1 MPAHRKSGAAKA
13 RDFEGE
19 NLRKLDALAEALH
32 KRFPDSQVDRQSA
45 AKLTVQLI
53 DFSELVA
60 GKEAPHQPP
69 FLRIPLK
76 LFHDFR
82 PNGALATILSKCIEF
97 KAEQDVRRID
107 FQSPARRDSLII
119 LLQRIHKELEAKGF
133 LRPPK
138 IYFTPGAAGEEFERL
153 KDFVL
158 KQAGA
163 EFAASESERGVSHIL
178 YLDPPAEPDANPDS
192 EWIRTLEVQG
202 NFARVHWWYYPDSY
216 DEWLPLGDVEG
227 EAEEE
232 TQHKGPWHLHL
243 RWLRDSCL
251 YNEWMNE
258 LDYVLEEKE
267 VTKKGAS
274 GAARN
279 SRSRSRRKH
288 SQDEGDEAVLPTT
301 TETAGE
307 EAGGRKGKRGQE
319 GELDGGAPADRDNG
333 GSAGV
338 GADVEQGKRRKRSA
352 EDEGVAEGDDQPPAL
367 KLRLTKRGDDYTVA
381 KQFDVGTEAA
391 AAVAAEQNG
400 LASPLPGKR
409 KKQLPPG
416 GTPAPKEPPV
426 PLGPDGK
433 PVEVLP
439 GRAEQVND
447 VPRVSRQQIGQP
459 HASVLAAIDA
469 RVAVNGSQHGAPKPP
484 VPSPTPHSAPQQ
496 EGGTPSKPTTPEV
509 HRVPSHAGWFS
520 WTRIHPLER
529 RHLPEFFEGQSQ
541 SKTPE
546 LYMEYR
552 NFIIKKYRE
561 DPLRQLTFTEVRRML
576 VGDVG
581 MLGRVFDFLSH
592 WGMIN
597 YQATGESR
605 QRGLPWAG
613 EPAALVETGPAGV
626 RAVVPTIVGT
636 GPALYHF
643 ADPRQPHTGAHEQT
657 LATHRSAYAPA
668 SAEAAVQQA
677 AQAVRGRVADY
688 FCDACGAECTSS
700 RYHCRIQPN
709 VDLCPGCYADG
720 RLGPGLAST
729 DFTHKGPAP
738 EESGG
743 GGMIEDWSEQETL
756 LLLEGLELYG
766 DSWTEVAEHVVTK
779 TKAQCILH
787 FIRLPIEDPFLEELE
802 TTNSGAP
809 QPVSSATQAP
819 DISSDFREDKRDEG
833 ETLVAD
839 VSSITSELTPFA
851 DAGNPIM
858 AQVAFLAAMVGP
870 RVAAAAAQAA
880 LEALTEEYPEN
891 ELRIHDGQSAPGAG
905 AAAQA
910 ERGPDVGSA
919 PTTAAETTEQQAG
932 APATASASQDGVLTA
947 GVMDGPTSALRLR
960 VAAATGLAAAA
971 VKAKLLADAE
981 EREIQRLVAEVMEQQ
996 VKKLELKLR
1005 HFEDLEDLLLKER
1018 DQVERTRQ
1026 HLIAERH
1033 IDPWPAAAA
1042 GHTLPESLI
1051 CFDAQHRAENAK
1063 LAASLGRLCSSGLLN
1078 TRITRYK
1085 HHACWRFSDLLTA
1098 VTGSQSTEERY
1109 AIMLP
1114 ILEMC
1119 VPNQDSE
1126 FSLRYTRCVQLFR
1139 LSPSCL
1145 QSKSA
1150 ASDMQSLII
1159 Q

>member
-1 MPAHRKSGAAKA
+1 MALELRRRGQ
-13 RDFEGE
+13 GE

-60 GKEAPHQPP
+60 GKEAQHKPP

-82 PNGALATILSKCIEF
+82 PNGALAIILSKCIEF

-133 LRPPK
+133 LKPPK
-138 IYFTPGAAGEEFERL
+138 IYFTPGAVGEDLEHL

-163 EFAASESERGVSHIL
+163 EVAASESERGVSHIL
-178 YLDPPAEPDANPDS
+178 YPDPPAEPDANPDS

-232 TQHKGPWHLHL
+232 TLHKGPWHLHL

-279 SRSRSRRKH
+279 SRSRSRRKQ
-288 SQDEGDEAVLPTT
+288 SQDEADEAVLPMT

-319 GELDGGAPADRDNG
+319 GELDGGGPADRDDG
-333 GSAGV
+333 GSAGA
-338 GADVEQGKRRKRSA
+338 GADVEQGKRRKRCA

-381 KQFDVGTEAA
+381 KQADVGAEVAA
-391 AAVAAEQNG
+391 AAAAEQNG
-400 LASPLPGKR
+400 LASPQSGKR
-409 KKQLPPG
+409 KKQLPLG
-416 GTPAPKEPPV
+416 GAPAPKEPPV

-439 GRAEQVND
+439 GKAEQVND

-459 HASVLAAIDA
+459 HASVLAAMDA
-469 RVAVNGSQHGAPKPP
+469 RLAVDGSAGNSGSGGGNGDVGGSGGQLPRVENISTYTGQHGAPKPP
-484 VPSPTPHSAPQQ
+484 VPSPMPHPMPQQ
-496 EGGTPSKPTTPEV
+496 EGGTPSKPTAPEV

-529 RHLPEFFEGQSQ
+529 RHLPEFFERRSQ

-581 MLGRVFDFLSH
+581 MLGRVFDFLNH
-592 WGMIN
+592 WGLIN
-597 YQATGESR
+597 YQASGESR

-657 LATHRSAYAPA
+657 LAAHRSAYAPA

-720 RLGPGLAST
+720 RLGPGLATT

-738 EESGG
+738 EDSGG

-809 QPVSSATQAP
+809 QPISSATQPP
-819 DISSDFREDKRDEG
+819 DISSDCREDKRDKG

-891 ELRIHDGQSAPGAG
+891 EVRIHEGQSAPGAG

-910 ERGPDVGSA
+910 EKGPDVVGA
-919 PTTAAETTEQQAG
+919 PTTASETAEQQAG
-932 APATASASQDGVLTA
+932 APTTASASKDGLSTA
-947 GVMDGPTSALRLR
+947 GETDGPTSALRLR

-981 EREIQRLVAEVMEQQ
+981 EGEIQRLVAEVMEQQ
-996 VKKLELKLR
+996 VKKLEIKLR

-1026 HLIAERH
+1026 HLIAERVRLASTL
-1033 IDPWPAAAA
+1033 IPGQQPQPATPSQILSSASMPSTVQKTPSSLPPWGAPAV
-1042 GHTLPESLI
+1042 
-1051 CFDAQHRAENAK
+1051 
-1063 LAASLGRLCSSGLLN
+1063 AASSTPASRGVSITPAGDSQISS
-1078 TRITRYK
+1078 
-1085 HHACWRFSDLLTA
+1085 
-1098 VTGSQSTEERY
+1098 
-1109 AIMLP
+1109 
-1114 ILEMC
+1114 
-1119 VPNQDSE
+1119 
-1126 FSLRYTRCVQLFR
+1126 QL
-1139 LSPSCL
+1139 
-1145 QSKSA
+1145 
-1150 ASDMQSLII
+1150 
-1159 Q
+1159 

>member
-1 MPAHRKSGAAKA
+1 MALERRRRGQ
-13 RDFEGE
+13 GE

-60 GKEAPHQPP
+60 GKEAQLKPP

-119 LLQRIHKELEAKGF
+119 LLQRILKELEAKGF
-133 LRPPK
+133 LKPPK
-138 IYFTPGAAGEEFERL
+138 IYFTPVAVGEDLEHL

-163 EFAASESERGVSHIL
+163 EVAASESERGVSHIL
-178 YLDPPAEPDANPDS
+178 YPDPPAEPDANPDS

-232 TQHKGPWHLHL
+232 TPHKGPWHLHL

-274 GAARN
+274 GGARN
-279 SRSRSRRKH
+279 SRSRSRRKQ
-288 SQDEGDEAVLPTT
+288 SQGEADEAVLPTT
-301 TETAGE
+301 METAGE
-307 EAGGRKGKRGQE
+307 ETGGRKGKRGQE
-319 GELDGGAPADRDNG
+319 GELDGGAPADRDDG
-333 GSAGV
+333 GSAG
-338 GADVEQGKRRKRSA
+338 GGTDVEQGKRRKRSA
-352 EDEGVAEGDDQPPAL
+352 EDEGIAEVNDQPPAL

-381 KQFDVGTEAA
+381 KQADVGAEAA
-391 AAVAAEQNG
+391 AAAAAEQNG
-400 LASPLPGKR
+400 LASPLSGKR
-409 KKQLPPG
+409 KKQLPLG
-416 GTPAPKEPPV
+416 GAPAPKEPPV
-426 PLGPDGK
+426 LLGPDGK

-439 GRAEQVND
+439 GRAEQNI
-447 VPRVSRQQIGQP
+447 STYTG
-459 HASVLAAIDA
+459 
-469 RVAVNGSQHGAPKPP
+469 QHGAPKPP
-484 VPSPTPHSAPQQ
+484 VPSPTPHPVPQQ
-496 EGGTPSKPTTPEV
+496 EGGTLSKPTTPEV

-529 RHLPEFFEGQSQ
+529 RHLPEFFERRSQ

-546 LYMEYR
+546 LYIEYR

-581 MLGRVFDFLSH
+581 MLGRVFDFLNH
-592 WGMIN
+592 WGLIN

-626 RAVVPTIVGT
+626 RAVVPTTVGT

-643 ADPRQPHTGAHEQT
+643 ADPRQPHTGAHEQS
-657 LATHRSAYAPA
+657 LAAHRSAYAPA

-729 DFTHKGPAP
+729 DFTHKGPVS
-738 EESGG
+738 EDSGG

-809 QPVSSATQAP
+809 QPISSATQPP
-819 DISSDFREDKRDEG
+819 DISSDCREDKRDEG

-891 ELRIHDGQSAPGAG
+891 EVRIHDGQSAPGVG

-910 ERGPDVGSA
+910 ERGPDVGGA
-919 PTTAAETTEQQAG
+919 PTTASETAEQQAG
-932 APATASASQDGVLTA
+932 APTTALASKDGVLTA
-947 GVMDGPTSALRLR
+947 GEQDSPTSALRLR

-981 EREIQRLVAEVMEQQ
+981 EREIQRLVADVMEQQ
-996 VKKLELKLR
+996 VKKLEIKLR

-1026 HLIAERH
+1026 HLIAERVRLASTL
-1033 IDPWPAAAA
+1033 IPGQQPQPATPSQIPSSASMPSTVQKTPSSLPPWGAPAV
-1042 GHTLPESLI
+1042 
-1051 CFDAQHRAENAK
+1051 
-1063 LAASLGRLCSSGLLN
+1063 AASSTLASCGVSITPAGDSQTSS
-1078 TRITRYK
+1078 
-1085 HHACWRFSDLLTA
+1085 
-1098 VTGSQSTEERY
+1098 
-1109 AIMLP
+1109 
-1114 ILEMC
+1114 
-1119 VPNQDSE
+1119 
-1126 FSLRYTRCVQLFR
+1126 QL
-1139 LSPSCL
+1139 
-1145 QSKSA
+1145 
-1150 ASDMQSLII
+1150 
-1159 Q
+1159 